1 MAQSLIRTRI
11 ANLLLNFAISI
22 ETSCYVS
29 ILSEYSKVLI
39 FNLKTL
45 KQITVK
51 QSVLIN
57 ISIPNNKR
65 KKCQRILVNVSI
77 KIPIDRT

>member
-45 KQITVK
+45 KQIAVK
-51 QSVLIN
+51 QSVRCTDQYFD
-57 ISIPNNKR
+57 SKQQ
-65 KKCQRILVNVSI
+65 KKKMSTNFGERFH
-77 KIPIDRT
+77 

>member
-1 MAQSLIRTRI
+1 MTQSLIRTRI

-45 KQITVK
+45 KQIAVK
-51 QSVLIN
+51 QSVRCIN
-57 ISIPNNKR
+57 QYFDSKQQ
-65 KKCQRILVNVSI
+65 KKKMSTNFGERFH
-77 KIPIDRT
+77 

>member
-1 MAQSLIRTRI
+1 MTQSLIRTRI

-45 KQITVK
+45 KQIAVKQIAVK
-51 QSVLIN
+51 QSVRCIN
-57 ISIPNNKR
+57 QYFDSKQQ
-65 KKCQRILVNVSI
+65 KKKMSTNFGERFH
-77 KIPIDRT
+77 